1 MFETGEQSTG
11 VARQSSGPSEKV
23 ENCQVGV
30 FLGLCQRFGP
40 DLAGPCLVPPTS
52 WPEDAGRR
60 QRTGIVPQAGFAP
73 QPELTQVMLGRAVA
87 LGVPASWVAGDRVY
101 GDARRLRRW
110 LEGCQKAYVL
120 AVSGKERVGLQ
131 GSGQRWV
138 KSVLAGL
145 DEGAWQR
152 LSVASGGKGPRLYD
166 WQCVRLMAPALAGWR
181 HCLLVRRSLT
191 AEQTLTACA
200 VFAPSQT
207 DLATLEH

>member
-1 MFETGEQSTG
+1 MYL
-11 VARQSSGPSEKV
+11 PM
-23 ENCQVGV
+23 
-30 FLGLCQRFGP
+30 
-40 DLAGPCLVPPTS
+40 S

-60 QRTGIVPQAGFAP
+60 QRAGIVPQAGFAP
-73 QPELTQVMLGRAVA
+73 QPELTQAMLGRAVA

-101 GDARRLRRW
+101 GDAHRLWRW

-138 KSVLAGL
+138 KSVLTGL
-145 DEGAWQR
+145 GEGGMAAAERGFRQQGAEALR
-152 LSVASGGKGPRLYD
+152 

-207 DLATLEH
+207 DLATL